1 MIASP
6 EVGKRQVFRLV
17 LSPSI
22 VNPSVNRL
30 WLVPKEY
37 AGARVSTSPSP
48 FDSIAAD
55 FRQLFA
61 DMGPH
66 WIHVLALYWAFE
78 FHETDGKRRGIE
90 THGWLLADV
99 SGNEWR
105 LHLNSFAVDK
115 GQRDRFCKL
124 AAKAGATLSNAMRE
138 SVREFDPDSAF
149 AWWMA
154 YVWKHS
160 SIHPRI
166 QDYPEWRTVENERG
180 AAARA
185 VRLRGGMEQSN
196 PVITLGNREYGTS
209 RPRSG

>member
-138 SVREFDPDSAF
+138 SVREFTRTAHLLGGWHMSG
-149 AWWMA
+149 
-154 YVWKHS
+154 
-160 SIHPRI
+160 SIRRFIHGSRLPR
-166 QDYPEWRTVENERG
+166 VENCGEQRG
-180 AAARA
+180 AVARA